1 MGETQA
7 ICGSCGLAQQA
18 KSTFDFSSPF
28 MTHTEHQ
35 MSEAL
40 YNTATKMGDKCN
52 YKLVKAKLVEEFG
65 EAAFNRFKLTAQR
78 DLASLDELRRIKGK
92 SLNKAESNPWDDRE
106 ILSKSLR
113 SKPAPHGVC

>member
-78 DLASLDELRRIKGK
+78 DLSLIH
-92 SLNKAESNPWDDRE
+92 
-106 ILSKSLR
+106 I
-113 SKPAPHGVC
+113 